1 MSSKPTLNDYGNCNR
16 EAQKDGTF
24 AGVTAGLL
32 GALIGSRVFG
42 FNRNMSVFAGLL
54 TGVGSGYYFSRAFL
68 SSRLAHLERQRLL
81 AEQRSQ
87 GAGPIMS

>member
-1 MSSKPTLNDYGNCNR
+1 MTSKPTLNDYGRCNK

-32 GALIGSRVFG
+32 GALIGSRAFG
-42 FNRNMSVFAGLL
+42 FNRNMSIFTGLL

-68 SSRLAHLERQRLL
+68 SSRLAQLERQRLL

-87 GAGPIMS
+87 EVEPTIS